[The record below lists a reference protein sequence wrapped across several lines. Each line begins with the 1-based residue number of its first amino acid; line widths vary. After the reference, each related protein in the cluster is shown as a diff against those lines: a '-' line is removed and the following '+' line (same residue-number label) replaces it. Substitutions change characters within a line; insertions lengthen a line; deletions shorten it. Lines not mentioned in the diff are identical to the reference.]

1 MSDIEYQNIDKVSL
15 IKDNINSVKE
25 SMTRNINLIIE
36 RGDKIENL
44 IDKTADLEENS
55 NTFRKKSTELKRKT
69 MFKHHKVKIIIIL
82 FILEDYINYY
92 KNSNKELEK
101 KLINISTF
109 IKYSILILLIIGH
122 TMYINKQRY
131 VFGNNFSIYNLYL
144 SNKS

>member
-1 MSDIEYQNIDKVSL
+1 M
-15 IKDNINSVKE
+15 
-25 SMTRNINLIIE
+25 
-36 RGDKIENL
+36 
-44 IDKTADLEENS
+44 
-55 NTFRKKSTELKRKT
+55 
-69 MFKHHKVKIIIIL
+69 IIL

-122 TMYINKQRY
+122 IMYINKQRH
-131 VFGNNFSIYNLYL
+131 VFGDNFFSIYNLYL